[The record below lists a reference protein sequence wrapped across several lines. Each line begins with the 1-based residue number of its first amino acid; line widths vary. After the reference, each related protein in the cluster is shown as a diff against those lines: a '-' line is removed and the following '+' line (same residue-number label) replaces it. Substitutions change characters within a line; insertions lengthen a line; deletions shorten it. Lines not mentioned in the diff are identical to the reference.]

1 MNLFNLNFQIDK
13 KDSKMNDRIALLLSC
28 VDEKTLSLK
37 MIRSH
42 LDSLSIEKS
51 IKDKFLHRLYM
62 SIPHMFLNNNEV
74 MSSNAICEEIMKDSS
89 GSVGD
94 KWTHTIITT
103 IGSLTNSRD
112 FQSLSSDTE
121 LALRKFAASHPTLL
135 LRELSLIASLLAGRG
150 HMDLHVL
157 RQEHHI
163 SFFNQILGILDLLQ
177 PMIFED
183 IFTIGLHR
191 ALQCFFTLFQNHG
204 RDGFLYGLIYRV
216 TEFVRSYAAANPT
229 GAYVLINNNSNLFA
243 EMSAKNKGCFPLQ
256 QIVSS
261 LQFLAKGISVPA
273 LTVKQ
278 ESNQQNSIGKL
289 GNPVKMS
296 HEDLLCTL
304 QEIDYQTNKKP
315 APLVEIF
322 GKLNELIFNDSSD
335 VRNLAH
341 SLLLKML
348 KHNPGNSV
356 VNSTCFNSYLQG
368 LHSDD
373 VNISSSV
380 LDNLT
385 EIVLSLQEY
394 ALEILQCVF
403 NLGITSKINTFA
415 PLKKCINAI
424 KLQHD

>member
-1 MNLFNLNFQIDK
+1 M
-13 KDSKMNDRIALLLSC
+13 
-28 VDEKTLSLK
+28 DEKTFNLK

-42 LDSLSIEKS
+42 LESLPLEQS
-51 IKDKFLHRLYM
+51 IKDKFMLRLYM
-62 SIPHMFLNNNEV
+62 SIPHMFLNNNEA
-74 MSSNAICEEIMKDSS
+74 MSSNAICQEIIKDSS
-89 GSVGD
+89 GSIGD

-103 IGSLTNSRD
+103 VSSLTNSRD
-112 FQSLSSDTE
+112 FQGLSSDTE

-135 LRELSLIASLLAGRG
+135 LRELSLIASLLTGRG

-177 PMIFED
+177 PLIFED
-183 IFTIGLHR
+183 IYTNGLHK
-191 ALQCFFTLFQNHG
+191 ALQCFFTLLYSHG
-204 RDGFLYGLIYRV
+204 RDGFLYGMIYRLM
-216 TEFVRSYAAANPT
+216 EFIRSYAAANPT
-229 GAYVLINNNSNLFA
+229 NAYVLISNNEELFV
-243 EMSAKNKGCFPLQ
+243 ELSAKNKGCYPLQ

-273 LTVKQ
+273 LTAKQ
-278 ESNQQNSIGKL
+278 ESNFPNSVGKL
-289 GNPVKMS
+289 GNITKMS
-296 HEDLLCTL
+296 HDELLTTL
-304 QEIDYQTNKKP
+304 QEIDYQTNKKQ
-315 APLVEIF
+315 APLIEIF
-322 GKLNELIFNDSSD
+322 GKLNELIFNESSD

-348 KHNPGNSV
+348 KHNPGNAV
-356 VNSTCFNSYLQG
+356 INSTCFNSYLQG

-373 VNISSSV
+373 INVSSSV
-380 LDNLT
+380 LENLT